1 MRGDGERRGGN
12 LEAEAEETE
21 MGGGKGLG
29 AEIEMRREDTRE
41 SPVKKKDGAGLGA
54 EIEEREEDRKDV
66 IES

>member
-21 MGGGKGLG
+21 MGGDKGLG

-41 SPVKKKDGAGLGA
+41 SPVKKIDGAGLEAG
-54 EIEEREEDRKDV
+54 IEEREEDRKDV